1 MAETGRGEVNGPEE
15 DQSFNGRL
23 ILITVFG
30 FVLLVPPLLSVFNT
44 GAQVFGVPVI
54 WAYLFVVWAVL
65 IGLAAALAGRSG

>member
-1 MAETGRGEVNGPEE
+1 MAETGRGGMTGPED

-65 IGLAAALAGRSG
+65 IGLTAVLAGRSG